1 MPTVSPAQERL
12 MQGVAHNPAFAKKV
26 GIPQSVGKEFVGA
39 DEVPEITD
47 DPIHALVHPDDGDP
61 CWEGYKQV
69 GMKEKGGKPVPNCV
83 PEDDSEAWQKKEG
96 KNKNGGLNEKGRESY
111 NKEHGAHLKAPQ
123 PEGGPR
129 KESFC
134 ARMQGMKEKLTSEE
148 TKHDPDSRINKSLR
162 KWKCNDDGLESE
174 VMLNDEAQFQSADT
188 LPKDPQG
195 GPFTRA
201 AGIMFVT
208 NDGEILLIRRGNGG
222 DYPGTWA
229 VPGGHLCE
237 GESDEQA
244 ARRECK
250 EETGI
255 DFQGPLERLHD
266 DGQFVTFLARG
277 VEKFPVRLNYE
288 STGYD
293 WCNPDNAPSPL
304 HPGQAV
310 AFRVAGAGTELDIAQ
325 LMMEDILPSPQPYA
339 NMHLLNI
346 RITGTGLAYRSKIG
360 EHVWRDASLYLNQ
373 EFVDRCNGLMVI
385 MDHPDGSV
393 LDTKEF
399 KDRAIGSIMLPYIKG
414 DEVWGIAKIYDDKA
428 MAEICEGDI
437 STSPAVVFDEF
448 SGNTTL
454 RTETGEPLLIEG
466 TPFLLDHIA
475 IVTKSHGSKGVWDK
489 GGDPAGVLL
498 TNPEVSD
505 MTEKLEP
512 KADAAGDAFSTILT
526 ELKKLS
532 VRMDAMENMP
542 APPLVSAADKKRKDD
557 DESKMDDDE
566 SKMDDDD
573 SKMDDDDKYVAR
585 KGDDDMKKKDDDMM
599 KKKKRKDA
607 EGSNPVVHG
616 PAGEMKPDDD
626 EDMKMDDDE
635 EEAMKAD
642 EEEAA
647 MADAQAHCDSVMAAF
662 GKSAGRP
669 LKGENLMAY
678 RKRLLRGVQG
688 YSDSWKNVDLK
699 SIKDNAMLAI
709 AEKQIYAEALA
720 ASKAPGAYADGQLI
734 EMTERDRAGRTI
746 TKFKGSISA
755 WLDDFKLPSMRV
767 TAFNLPNNQR

>member
-1 MPTVSPAQERL
+1 
-12 MQGVAHNPAFAKKV
+12 
-26 GIPQSVGKEFVGA
+26 
-39 DEVPEITD
+39 
-47 DPIHALVHPDDGDP
+47 
-61 CWEGYKQV
+61 
-69 GMKEKGGKPVPNCV
+69 
-83 PEDDSEAWQKKEG
+83 
-96 KNKNGGLNEKGRESY
+96 
-111 NKEHGAHLKAPQ
+111 
-123 PEGGPR
+123 
-129 KESFC
+129 
-134 ARMQGMKEKLTSEE
+134 
-148 TKHDPDSRINKSLR
+148 
-162 KWKCNDDGLESE
+162 
-174 VMLNDEAQFQSADT
+174 
-188 LPKDPQG
+188 
-195 GPFTRA
+195 
-201 AGIMFVT
+201 
-208 NDGEILLIRRGNGG
+208 
-222 DYPGTWA
+222 
-229 VPGGHLCE
+229 
-237 GESDEQA
+237 
-244 ARRECK
+244 
-250 EETGI
+250 
-255 DFQGPLERLHD
+255 
-266 DGQFVTFLARG
+266 
-277 VEKFPVRLNYE
+277 
-288 STGYD
+288 
-293 WCNPDNAPSPL
+293 
-304 HPGQAV
+304 
-310 AFRVAGAGTELDIAQ
+310 
-325 LMMEDILPSPQPYA
+325 
-339 NMHLLNI
+339 
-346 RITGTGLAYRSKIG
+346 
-360 EHVWRDASLYLNQ
+360 
-373 EFVDRCNGLMVI
+373 VDRCNGLMVI
-385 MDHPDGSV
+385 MDHPDGAV

-454 RTETGEPLLIEG
+454 RTEAGEPLLIEG

-489 GGDPAGVLL
+489 GGEPAGVLL

-512 KADAAGDAFSTILT
+512 KADAAGDAFSAILS

-557 DESKMDDDE
+557 DESM
-566 SKMDDDD
+566 MDDD
-573 SKMDDDDKYVAR
+573 SKMDDDEEAEEHKYVAR

-626 EDMKMDDDE
+626 DAKKDDDDE

-662 GKSAGRP
+662 GKAASRP

-699 SIKDNAMLAI
+699 AIKDNAMLAI

-720 ASKAPGAYADGQLI
+720 ASKAPGVYADGQLV

-755 WLDDFKLPSMRV
+755 WLDDFKLPAMRV
-767 TAFNLPNNQR
+767 TAFNLPNNNQR

>member
-1 MPTVSPAQERL
+1 MPFQSSQQMKA
-12 MQGVAHNPAFAKKV
+12 MYAAASGHGNI
-26 GIPQSVGKEFVGA
+26 GIPQTVAKEFIKHSTPKD

-61 CWEGYKQV
+61 CWDGYKQV

-83 PEDDSEAWQKKEG
+83 P
-96 KNKNGGLNEKGRESY
+96 
-111 NKEHGAHLKAPQ
+111 
-123 PEGGPR
+123 
-129 KESFC
+129 
-134 ARMQGMKEKLTSEE
+134 T
-148 TKHDPDSRINKSLR
+148 
-162 KWKCNDDGLESE
+162 
-174 VMLNDEAQFQSADT
+174 NDEAQFQSADT

-414 DEVWGIAKIYDDKA
+414 DEVWGIAKIYDDAA
-428 MAEICEGDI
+428 MKEIMEGDI
-437 STSPAVVFDEF
+437 STSPSVVFDAAA
-448 SGNTTL
+448 GNTTL
-454 RTETGEPLLIEG
+454 TTESGEPLLIEG
-466 TPFLLDHIA
+466 QAFLLDHIA
-475 IVTKSHGSKGVWDK
+475 IVTKERGSKGVWDK
-489 GGDPAGVLL
+489 GGPAMGVEL
-498 TNPEVSD
+498 NNSEVSH
-505 MTEKLEP
+505 MTDNTTA
-512 KADAAGDAFSTILT
+512 KADASGDKLDAILSA
-526 ELKKLS
+526 LGGIAAR
-532 VRMDAMENMP
+532 VDAMEKNMP
-542 APPLVSAADKKRKDD
+542 APPMYTAADKKKRKDD
-557 DESKMDDDE
+557 DA
-566 SKMDDDD
+566 KMDDDD
-573 SKMDDDDKYVAR
+573 DARKDDDEEEEEAEHKLAKKDAKKKRKDDDAKKDDDDAKMDDDDA
-585 KGDDDMKKKDDDMM
+585 KKDS
-599 KKKKRKDA
+599 
-607 EGSNPVVHG
+607 EGKVEG
-616 PAGEMKPDDD
+616 PAGEMKFDDD
-626 EDMKMDDDE
+626 AKHDDDDDK
-635 EEAMKAD
+635 AKKAD
-642 EEEAA
+642 ETA
-647 MADAQAHCDSVMAAF
+647 MEYADAQAKADSVYAAF
-662 GKSAGRP
+662 GKSASRP
-669 LKGENLMAY
+669 LQGENILSY
-678 RKRLLRGVQG
+678 RKRLLRGLQG
-688 YSDSWKNVDLK
+688 YSDSYKAIDLRV
-699 SIKDNAMLAI
+699 IKDAALL
-709 AEKQIYAEALA
+709 ALA
-720 ASKAPGAYADGQLI
+720 ERQIFVDAMASAKNPTVYGDQLI
-734 EMTERDRAGRTI
+734 EHRATDRTGRTI
-746 TKFKGSISA
+746 STFSGPVSA
-755 WLDDFKLPSMRV
+755 WLDDFKVAPMRAMEFRTQNV
-767 TAFNLPNNQR
+767 TNYR

>member
-61 CWEGYKQV
+61 CWDGYKQV

-83 PEDDSEAWQKKEG
+83 P
-96 KNKNGGLNEKGRESY
+96 
-111 NKEHGAHLKAPQ
+111 
-123 PEGGPR
+123 
-129 KESFC
+129 
-134 ARMQGMKEKLTSEE
+134 T
-148 TKHDPDSRINKSLR
+148 
-162 KWKCNDDGLESE
+162 
-174 VMLNDEAQFQSADT
+174 NDEAQFQSADT

-512 KADAAGDAFSTILT
+512 KADAAGDAFSTILN

-616 PAGEMKPDDD
+616 PAGEIKPDDD
-626 EDMKMDDDE
+626 DAKKDDDDE

-699 SIKDNAMLAI
+699 AIKDNAMLAI

-755 WLDDFKLPSMRV
+755 WLDDFKLPAMRV